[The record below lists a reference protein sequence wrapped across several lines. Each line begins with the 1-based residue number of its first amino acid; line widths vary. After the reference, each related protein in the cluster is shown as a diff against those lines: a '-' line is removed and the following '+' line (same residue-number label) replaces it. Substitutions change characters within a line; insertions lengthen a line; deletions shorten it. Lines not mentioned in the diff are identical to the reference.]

1 MKLVGGGSAKGS
13 LSGEVEAVVADA
25 GFTGATA
32 ADMSLVGAV
41 SVETLNEDEADDE
54 EGEVGFVFLAVPI
67 FFEFSLGGAAAFA
80 VGLFVPDVATFLPS
94 TLESATFLLTAF
106 VNVIL
111 LIAAF
116 IGGAMKEGR
125 CGEIGE
131 TGVGCFGPLTA
142 LASALADNL
151 VFKLDEALAAS
162 LAAMRLAGL
171 ADRME
176 SFLKASVLEAETVA
190 G

>member
-1 MKLVGGGSAKGS
+1 MGPYRRVKFVGGASSKES
-13 LSGEVEAVVADA
+13 LVDDEFGAIVAVA
-25 GFTGATA
+25 GVTGATLVGLV
-32 ADMSLVGAV
+32 LVGAF
-41 SVETLNEDEADDE
+41 TEDEADDVE
-54 EGEVGFVFLAVPI
+54 DEVGFEILSEFTLGRGVAFVVD
-67 FFEFSLGGAAAFA
+67 FFVL
-80 VGLFVPDVATFLPS
+80 DVTTFLPS
-94 TLESATFLLTAF
+94 ALESATFLLTAF